1 MNKDW
6 LATAVLEDYLDGK
19 LDASAMHQ
27 VERHAL
33 EDPFVAEALAGLSES
48 PKRSLQSISLL
59 QKQLHERI
67 AQQKTHKK
75 ERVVTWQRLS
85 IAAAAAVIFIL
96 VSIIF
101 WMKDNAVRD
110 QQAKNQQQ
118 QGSVTVTTYLTTAQP
133 VGGYPAYQLY
143 LEKNNKLK
151 NNPINEMV
159 SLTFLVQKDG
169 KADTFEILKT
179 PGKIYSEEAI
189 RLVMEG
195 PKWELPAKGPNKVSL
210 SISF

>member
-6 LATAVLEDYLDGK
+6 LSTAVLEDYLDGK
-19 LDASAMHQ
+19 LDASEMYQ

-33 EDPFVAEALAGLSES
+33 EDPFVSEALAGLSES
-48 PKRSLQSISLL
+48 PKRSLQNISML
-59 QKQLHERI
+59 QKQLHDRV
-67 AQQKTHKK
+67 AQQKTSKK

-85 IAAAAAVIFIL
+85 IGAAAAVLFIA

-101 WMKDNAVRD
+101 WMKDSVNRS
-110 QQAKNQQQ
+110 QQAKQQEQ
-118 QGSVTVTTYLTTAQP
+118 AGEVTVTTYLTSAQP
-133 VGGYPAYQLY
+133 VGGYHAYQTY
-143 LEKNNKLK
+143 LKENNRLK
-151 NNPINEMV
+151 GNKINEMV
-159 SLTFLVQKDG
+159 SMTFQVQKDG
-169 KADTFEILKT
+169 KADAFEIIKT

-210 SISF
+210 SIGF

>member
-1 MNKDW
+1 VNKDW

-19 LDASAMHQ
+19 LDATAMHQ

-75 ERVVTWQRLS
+75 ESVVTWQRLS
-85 IAAAAAVIFIL
+85 IAAAAAVIFIV

-101 WMKDNAVRD
+101 WMKDNAARD
-110 QQAKNQQQ
+110 QQAKSQQQ
-118 QGSVTVTTYLTTAQP
+118 QGGVTVTTYLTTAQP

-143 LEKNNKLK
+143 LERNNRLK
-151 NNPINEMV
+151 DKPINEMV

-169 KADTFEILKT
+169 KADTFEILNT